1 MDKTKPKLNYK
12 NTFLIG
18 FGFLASSLA
27 WSLYNSFVPLI
38 LEERFLQST
47 ALIGLIMTIDN
58 FFGVVFQPTV
68 GILSDKTD
76 TKLGKRMPWIAFGLP
91 VCALNRCG

>member
-68 GILSDKTD
+68 GILSRPP
-76 TKLGKRMPWIAFGLP
+76 L
-91 VCALNRCG
+91 

>member
-47 ALIGLIMTIDN
+47 A
-58 FFGVVFQPTV
+58 
-68 GILSDKTD
+68 
-76 TKLGKRMPWIAFGLP
+76 
-91 VCALNRCG
+91 